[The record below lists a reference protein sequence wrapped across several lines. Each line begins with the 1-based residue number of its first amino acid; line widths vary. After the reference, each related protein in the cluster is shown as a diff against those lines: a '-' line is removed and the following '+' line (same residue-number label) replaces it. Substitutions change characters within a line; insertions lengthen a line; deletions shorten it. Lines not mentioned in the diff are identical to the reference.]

1 MILTPQQA
9 LERLESQSGMRRVKG
24 ESPSLSL
31 SMTIHGRLYAFSGGG
46 RTIIAPNDDRLPAVL
61 ADCDTIPVRSKKSPE
76 LAWWLKEYAN
86 EMASLPK
93 DTGVRKVNA
102 IHLAAPAEPVI
113 IEPMLGGIQWG
124 QKIPWCNNLKYPLN
138 GKTYYCYVGC
148 LATAISQVLYHWY
161 KRGVRRGCPPTK
173 AYTTKTNKYE
183 VKALPGIAMFDWE
196 NMTDGAP
203 TSSKGKKAVA
213 LLCQYVSA
221 ALEMDYTPYWSAAK
235 MAKAAPVLRDF
246 FAMGDAKRL
255 EARYMASGKFKAEII
270 AELQKG
276 HPVVMCGSSEES
288 GCHAFVCDGYR
299 STDDLFHF
307 NWGYTGK
314 GDGWFALTALT
325 PKTPDDMDFTSN
337 KNAIVGLTPTYLG
350 DVNGDGRINMSDVTE
365 IIDASIKGE
374 YNPKADVN
382 SDGKVDI
389 EDTNK
394 VINHIIGKEKL

>member
-1 MILTPQQA
+1 MRLTPQQA
-9 LERLESQSGMRRVKG
+9 LDRISSQSGMRRVKG
-24 ESPSLSL
+24 DSSSLSL

-61 ADCDTIPVRSKKSPE
+61 VDCSTIPVRSKKSPE

-86 EMASLPK
+86 EMASMK
-93 DTGVRKVNA
+93 EDTGVRKVNA
-102 IHLAAPAEPVI
+102 IHLDAPTVV

-124 QKIPWCNNLKYPLN
+124 QRGPWWNNLKYPLN

-148 LATAISQVLYHWY
+148 LATAISQLLFHWY
-161 KRGVRRGCPPTK
+161 QRGVKRGCPPTK

-183 VKALPGIAMFDWE
+183 VKALPGISMFDWE
-196 NMTDGAP
+196 SMTDGTP
-203 TSSKGKKAVA
+203 TTSKGKKAVA
-213 LLCQYVSA
+213 QLCQYVSA
-221 ALEMDYTPYWSAAK
+221 ALEMDYTPNWSSAK
-235 MAKAAPVLRDF
+235 MAKAAPVLRDYF
-246 FAMGDAKRL
+246 GMGDAKRL
-255 EARYMASGKFKAEII
+255 EARYMTSGTFKSEII
-270 AELQKG
+270 EELMKG

-307 NWGYTGK
+307 NWGYNGN

-325 PKTPDDMDFTSN
+325 PDDMDFTSK
-337 KNAIVGLTPTYLG
+337 KNAIVGLTPSYLG
-350 DVNGDGRINMSDVTE
+350 DVNGDGYINMSDVTE
-365 IIDASIKGE
+365 IIDTSINGE
-374 YNPKADVN
+374 YNSKADVN

-389 EDTNK
+389 DDANK